1 MSNAENGTAG
11 GRAPQPDGAAMHD
24 AAASCASEPSPK
36 GETGTRDT
44 EAPHDEAACEFV
56 LIGDPVAHSLS
67 PRMHNHLYRTL
78 AAETPLFSTWSYT
91 AVLCPDEEEAA
102 RRIALVRTGR
112 YRGMNVTMPYKRLA
126 AAAADSLD
134 ASAEVAG
141 GANVL
146 VREGFRLV
154 GYNTDG
160 AGAAGAVER
169 AGHMDLRMREACVC
183 GTGPTS
189 LAIACA
195 LAEARAARVTLF
207 SREPVKAER
216 AAASLRAHLPHGNRC
231 AVAGAG
237 YADAARL
244 VPGADVFVD
253 ATPRG
258 MERGDA
264 PIVDTALFHEGQV
277 VLDVVYAHGTT
288 ALVGG
293 ARERGACAIDGLE
306 MLVEQ
311 AALSVEIWARAMGLC
326 VEVPREVMRRAAL
339 A

>member
-1 MSNAENGTAG
+1 MDGSGDG
-11 GRAPQPDGAAMHD
+11 QRGAAPAGERRQTTPGGD
-24 AAASCASEPSPK
+24 AAPGLHAEDGSRA
-36 GETGTRDT
+36 
-44 EAPHDEAACEFV
+44 FV

-67 PRMHNHLYRTL
+67 PRMHKHLYRTL
-78 AAETPLFSTWSYT
+78 AAETPLFSTWTYT
-91 AVLCPDEEEAA
+91 AVRCVDEEEAA
-102 RRIALVRTGR
+102 HQIALVRTGR

-126 AAAADSLD
+126 ASSADSLD

-146 VREGFRLV
+146 VREGFELV

-160 AGAAGAVER
+160 AGAAGAIER
-169 AGHMDLRMREACVC
+169 AGHVDLRGRDACVC

-195 LAEARAARVTLF
+195 LAEAKAARVTLF
-207 SREPVKAER
+207 SREPAKAV
-216 AAASLRAHLPHGNRC
+216 AAAGRIRAQLPRAGRC
-231 AVAGAG
+231 VLEGAG
-237 YADAARL
+237 YADAPRI
-244 VPGADVFVD
+244 VPAADIFVD

-258 MERGDA
+258 MAPGDA
-264 PIVDTALFHEGQV
+264 PLVDTAFFHEGQV

-288 ALVGG
+288 ALVAG
-293 ARERGACAIDGLE
+293 ARERGARALDGLE

-326 VEVPREVMRRAAL
+326 VKVPREVMRCAAC

>member
-1 MSNAENGTAG
+1 MCMSFAEDGKAG
-11 GRAPQPDGAAMHD
+11 APGAQA
-24 AAASCASEPSPK
+24 
-36 GETGTRDT
+36 GET
-44 EAPHDEAACEFV
+44 AQSVSDEAVLPDETAREFV

-78 AAETPLFSTWSYT
+78 AAETSLFATWSYA
-91 AVLCPDEEEAA
+91 AVRCADEDAA
-102 RRIALVRTGR
+102 VRQIALVRTGR

-126 AAAADSLD
+126 AASADSLD
-134 ASAEVAG
+134 VSAEVAG

-146 VREGFRLV
+146 VREGFELV

-169 AGHMDLRMREACVC
+169 AGCMDLRGREACVC

-195 LAEARAARVTLF
+195 LAEKKAARVTLF
-207 SREPVKAER
+207 SRDPAKAATAAER
-216 AAASLRAHLPHGNRC
+216 IQAHLPRASRC
-231 AVAGAG
+231 ELAGAG
-237 YADAARL
+237 YADAARI
-244 VPGADVFVD
+244 VPVADIFVD

-258 MERGDA
+258 MKAGDV
-264 PIVDTALFHEGQV
+264 PVVDTALFHEGQV

-288 ALVGG
+288 ALVAG
-293 ARERGACAIDGLE
+293 AREQGARAIDGLE

-326 VEVPREVMRRAAL
+326 VEVPREVMRRAAT